1 MSDSQKSDSQNPTRR
16 DVVKAAGVVT
26 AAAAVAG
33 LESAP
38 AILKV
43 RAAADQM
50 KYGVIGLGGRGSYLL
65 KHLKKVDN
73 GHCAA
78 VCDLDDAKMDKAAG
92 IIGTS
97 PSKYKDYRELLS
109 DKNVEAVLIA
119 VPLFEHFQVT
129 KDTLQAG
136 KHTFCEKS
144 LVFKPEEIHA
154 LRALVPQYP
163 KQVLQVGLQ
172 RRYSKFYQ
180 TAKQLVDKGVLG
192 DVTHIH
198 ALWHRNPGWVMNG
211 FNWRLYRDY
220 SGGLAAELAS
230 HQVDIADWIFGGSPE
245 FVIGVGGLDTWKD
258 GRDVFDNIQLI
269 YKYPNGRKM
278 TYSAISTNRHLP
290 ILNNTRPEFGEVIMG
305 TAGALEI
312 TVGDGEST
320 MPTALWYREP
330 EKVTAQKADGKAPAT
345 AAGASYALGG
355 SQKGMPLAL
364 ATDQLK
370 IAQDDSFL
378 EREKKHAQRWLYTK
392 GVMADDEDRNPVE
405 TQLES
410 FFNDCHNGGHPKADL
425 EVGLRDSTAVIL
437 SNLCMD
443 QERRVYFKEMET
455 LGANVSAQQMA
466 ANLAAAQ
473 SSYTRSL
480 AAKKKVS

>member
-1 MSDSQKSDSQNPTRR
+1 MPENSNPTRR

-26 AAAAVAG
+26 AAVAVAG
-33 LESAP
+33 FDSAP
-38 AILKV
+38 AILNV
-43 RAAADQM
+43 HAASDQM
-50 KYGVIGLGGRGSYLL
+50 KYGVIGLGGRGGYLL
-65 KHLKKVDN
+65 KHLTKVDN
-73 GHCAA
+73 GRCAA
-78 VCDLDDAKMDKAAG
+78 ICDLDDAKMDKAPAT
-92 IIGTS
+92 IGTS
-97 PSKYKDYRELLS
+97 PSKYKDYRELLA
-109 DKNVEAVLIA
+109 DKNVEAVIIA
-119 VPLFEHFQVT
+119 VPLFAHYQIT

-180 TAKQLVDKGVLG
+180 TAKELVDKGVLG

-211 FNWRLYRDY
+211 FNWRLYREY

-245 FVIGVGGLDTWKD
+245 FVIGLGGLDTWKD

-269 YKYPNGRKM
+269 YQYPKGRKL

-305 TAGALEI
+305 TAGALEL

-330 EKVTAQKADGKAPAT
+330 EKVTAAQKAEGKAPAT
-345 AAGASYALGG
+345 SAGASYALGG
-355 SQKGMPLAL
+355 TTKGFPIAM
-364 ATDQLK
+364 ATDQL
-370 IAQDDSFL
+370 IVGPNDSFL
-378 EREKKHAQRWLYTK
+378 EREKKHAQRWLYGK
-392 GVMADDEDRNPVE
+392 GIMADDEERNPVE
-405 TQLES
+405 TQMES
-410 FFNDCHNGGHPKADL
+410 FFNDCHTGGHPKADL
-425 EVGLRDSTAVIL
+425 EIGLRDSTAVIL

-443 QERRVYFKEMET
+443 QERRVYFKEIDT
-455 LGANVSAQQMA
+455 LGANVTPQQMA
-466 ANLAAAQ
+466 ANLAASQ
-473 SSYTRSL
+473 SSYTKSL

>member
-1 MSDSQKSDSQNPTRR
+1 MPENSKPTRR

-26 AAAAVAG
+26 AVAAVAN
-33 LESAP
+33 LEGAP

-43 RAAADQM
+43 HAASDQM
-50 KYGVIGLGGRGSYLL
+50 KYGMIGAGGRGSYLL
-65 KHLKKVDN
+65 KHLTKVDN
-73 GHCAA
+73 GHCVA
-78 VCDLDDAKMDKAAG
+78 VCDFDAEKLDKAAAT
-92 IIGTS
+92 IGTN

-109 DKNVEAVLIA
+109 DKNVEAVLIT
-119 VPLFEHFQVT
+119 VPLFEHYEVT
-129 KDTLQAG
+129 KDALQAG
-136 KHTFCEKS
+136 KHVFCEKS
-144 LVFKPEEIHA
+144 LVFKPEELHS
-154 LRALVPQYP
+154 LRALVPQFP

-180 TAKQLVDKGVLG
+180 LAKELVDKGVLG
-192 DVTHIH
+192 DVTHIE
-198 ALWHRNPGWVMNG
+198 AMWHRNPGWMMNG
-211 FNWRLYRDY
+211 FNWRLCREY

-230 HQVDIADWIFGGSPE
+230 HQIDIADWIFGGSPE
-245 FVIGVGGLDTWKD
+245 FVVGVGGLDTWKD

-269 YKYPNGRKM
+269 YQYPKGRKL

-305 TAGALEI
+305 TAGALEM

-330 EKVTAQKADGKAPAT
+330 EKVTAHPADGKAPAT

-355 SQKGMPLAL
+355 SQKGLPLAM

-370 IAQDDSFL
+370 VDPNDSFL
-378 EREKKHAQRWLYTK
+378 AREKKFAQRWLYGK
-392 GVMADDEDRNPVE
+392 GIMADDEDRNPVE
-405 TQLES
+405 TEMES

-437 SNLCMD
+437 SNLCME
-443 QERRVYFKEMET
+443 QERRVYFKEIET
-455 LGANVSAQQMA
+455 LGAGVTPQQMA
-466 ANLAAAQ
+466 ENLAASQA
-473 SSYTRSL
+473 SYSKSL
-480 AAKKKVS
+480 ASKKKVS

>member
-1 MSDSQKSDSQNPTRR
+1 MPENTKPTRR

-26 AAAAVAG
+26 AAAAVAELQG
-33 LESAP
+33 AP

-43 RAAADQM
+43 RAASDQM
-50 KYGVIGLGGRGSYLL
+50 KFGIIGTGGRGSYLL
-65 KHLKKVDN
+65 KHLTKIDN
-73 GHCAA
+73 GHCTA
-78 VCDLDDAKMDKAAG
+78 VCDLDPNRLDKAAT

-97 PSKYKDYRELLS
+97 PAKYKDYRELLA
-109 DKNVEAVLIA
+109 DKNVDAVLIA

-154 LRALVPQYP
+154 LRTLAAEHP

-180 TAKQLVDKGVLG
+180 LAKELVDKGVLG
-192 DVTHIH
+192 EVTHIE
-198 ALWHRNPGWVMNG
+198 AMWHRNPGWVMNG
-211 FNWRLYRDY
+211 FNWRLYREY

-258 GRDVFDNIQLI
+258 GRDVYDNIQLI
-269 YKYPNGRKM
+269 YKYPNGRKLI
-278 TYSAISTNRHLP
+278 YSAISTNVHLP
-290 ILNNTRPEFGEVIMG
+290 FLAGTRPEFGELIMG
-305 TAGALEI
+305 TGGAIEI

-320 MPTALWYREP
+320 MPTAMWYREP
-330 EKVTAQKADGKAPAT
+330 TKVTAQKAEGKAAPT
-345 AAGASYALGG
+345 AAGASYALGN
-355 SQKGMPLAL
+355 SQRGMPIIM

-370 IAQDDSFL
+370 IDGNDSFL
-378 EREKKHAQRWLYTK
+378 QREKKFAQRWLYTK

-405 TQLES
+405 TELES
-410 FFNDCHNGGHPKADL
+410 FFNDCHNGGHPKADI

-437 SNLCMD
+437 SNLCMHE
-443 QERRVYFKEMET
+443 ERRVYFKEIET
-455 LGANVSAQQMA
+455 LGRNVTPQQMA
-466 ANLAAAQ
+466 ANIAASEA
-473 SSYTRSL
+473 SYTKSV

>member
-1 MSDSQKSDSQNPTRR
+1 MPDNTNPTRR
-16 DVVKAAGVVT
+16 DAVKAAGAVT
-26 AAAAVAG
+26 AAVAVTG
-33 LESAP
+33 LHNAP

-43 RAAADQM
+43 HAANDQI
-50 KYGVIGLGGRGSYLL
+50 KYGVIGLGGRGAYLL
-65 KHLKKVDN
+65 KHLKKIDN
-73 GHCAA
+73 GRCAA
-78 VCDLDDAKMDKAAG
+78 VCDLDDAKLDKASAL
-92 IIGTS
+92 IGTS
-97 PSKYKDYRELLS
+97 PAKYKDYRELLA
-109 DKNVEAVLIA
+109 DKDVEAVIIA
-119 VPLFEHFQVT
+119 VPLFEHYQIT

-144 LVFKPEEIHA
+144 LVFKPEEVHA
-154 LRALVPQYP
+154 LRDLVAQHP

-180 TAKQLVDKGVLG
+180 LAKQLVDKGVLG
-192 DVTHIH
+192 DVTHMH

-211 FNWRLYRDY
+211 FNWRLYREY

-230 HQVDIADWIFGGSPE
+230 HQVDIADWIFGGSPD
-245 FVIGVGGLDTWKD
+245 FVMGLGGLDTWKD

-269 YKYPNGRKM
+269 YQYSKGRKL

-320 MPTALWYREP
+320 MPTALWYLEP
-330 EKVTAQKADGKAPAT
+330 EKVSAQKADTKAPAT

-355 SQKGMPLAL
+355 VQKAFPIAM

-370 IAQDDSFL
+370 IGPNDSFI
-378 EREKKHAQRWLYTK
+378 EREKKHAQRWLYGK
-392 GVMADDEDRNPVE
+392 GIMADDEDRNPVE
-405 TQLES
+405 TEMES
-410 FFNDCHNGGHPKADL
+410 FFNDCHTGGHPKADL

-455 LGANVSAQQMA
+455 LGANITPQQISADFA
-466 ANLAAAQ
+466 GAQ
-473 SSYTRSL
+473 SSYFKSL

>member
-1 MSDSQKSDSQNPTRR
+1 MSDNSNPTRR
-16 DVVKAAGVVT
+16 DVVKAAGIVT
-26 AAAAVAG
+26 AAAVG
-33 LESAP
+33 AP

-43 RAAADQM
+43 HAATDQM

-65 KHLKKVDN
+65 KHLKKIDN
-73 GHCAA
+73 GRCAA
-78 VCDLDDAKMDKAAG
+78 ICDLDDAKMDKASAL
-92 IIGTS
+92 IGTS
-97 PSKYKDYRELLS
+97 PAKYKDYRELLS
-109 DKNVEAVLIA
+109 DKNVEAVIIA
-119 VPLFEHFQVT
+119 VPLFEHYEVT

-154 LRALVPQYP
+154 LRALAAQYP

-180 TAKQLVDKGVLG
+180 LAKELVDKGALG

-230 HQVDIADWIFGGSPE
+230 HQVDIADWLFGGSPDY
-245 FVIGVGGLDTWKD
+245 VIGVGGLDTWKD

-269 YKYPNGRKM
+269 YSYPKGRKL
-278 TYSAISTNRHLP
+278 TYSAISTNHHLP

-305 TAGALEI
+305 TAGTLEM

-330 EKVTAQKADGKAPAT
+330 EKVTAQKADTKAPAT

-355 SQKGMPLAL
+355 SQKGMPIAM
-364 ATDQLK
+364 ATDELK
-370 IAQDDSFL
+370 IGPNDSFL
-378 EREKKHAQRWLYTK
+378 AREKKFAQRWLYGK
-392 GVMADDEDRNPVE
+392 GIMADDEDRNPVE
-405 TQLES
+405 TQMES
-410 FFNDCHNGGHPKADL
+410 FFNDCHTGGHPKADL

-443 QERRVYFKEMET
+443 QERRVNFKEIET
-455 LGANVSAQQMA
+455 LGANVTAQQMA
-466 ANLAAAQ
+466 ANIAAAQ
-473 SSYTRSL
+473 ASYSKSL

>member
-1 MSDSQKSDSQNPTRR
+1 MPDQPNPTRR
-16 DVVKAAGVVT
+16 DVVKAAGVIT
-26 AAAAVAG
+26 AAAAIADLQG
-33 LESAP
+33 AP

-43 RAAADQM
+43 RAASDQM
-50 KYGVIGLGGRGSYLL
+50 KYGVIGTGGRGGYLL
-65 KHLKKVDN
+65 KHLTKIDN

-78 VCDLDDAKMDKAAG
+78 ICDLDDSRLDKAAAT
-92 IIGTS
+92 IGTN
-97 PSKYKDYRELLS
+97 PTKYKDYRELLA

-119 VPLFEHFQVT
+119 VPLFEHYAVT

-154 LRALVPQYP
+154 LRALKAQYP

-180 TAKQLVDKGVLG
+180 IAKELVDKGVLG

-198 ALWHRNPGWVMNG
+198 AQWHRNPGWVMNG
-211 FNWRLYRDY
+211 FNWRLYKEY

-230 HQVDIADWIFGGSPE
+230 HQIDIADWIFGSSPD
-245 FVIGVGGLDTWKD
+245 FVMGLGGLDTWKD
-258 GRDVFDNIQLI
+258 GRDVYDNIQLI
-269 YKYPNGRKM
+269 YQYPHGRKVV
-278 TYSAISTNRHLP
+278 YSSITTNAHLP
-290 ILNNTRPEFGEVIMG
+290 LLNSTRPEFGEVIMG
-305 TAGALEI
+305 TAGSLEL

-320 MPTALWYREP
+320 MPTAMWYREP
-330 EKVTAQKADGKAPAT
+330 VKVTAAKAEGKAPST

-355 SQKGMPLAL
+355 SQRGMPLKL

-370 IAQDDSFL
+370 VDPSDSFL
-378 EREKKHAQRWLYTK
+378 QKEKKFAQRWLYTK

-405 TQLES
+405 TELES
-410 FFNDCHNGGHPKADL
+410 FFNDCHNAGHPKADL
-425 EVGLRDSTAVIL
+425 EVGLADSTAVIL

-443 QERRVYFKEMET
+443 QERRVYFKEMDT
-455 LGANVSAQQMA
+455 MGKNVSPQQMA
-466 ANLAAAQ
+466 TNFAAAQ
-473 SSYTRSL
+473 SSYSRSL
-480 AAKKKVS
+480 IAKKKVS